1 MLARVIALQAQIR
14 VAVEAVAEARVVLAR
29 VVDDLLAGGEEL
41 VLIGGVRAAVAH
53 LPPI

>member
-1 MLARVIALQAQIR
+1 MPPRVIAFQTQIR

-41 VLIGGVRAAVAH
+41 VLIGGVWAAVAH
-53 LPPI
+53 LPSI